1 MKKLFRF
8 HRGTLAESLDTT
20 IEVSG
25 FAEVLEKVME
35 TYGDSISNVKIKKEG
50 LHDPRLPEDW
60 NELCFYVVADF
71 DGYKEQC
78 IGMSNF
84 YEWEAGQCWAKL
96 GYEVKKMY
104 SMIALRG
111 LN

>member
-8 HRGTLAESLDTT
+8 HRGSLAESLDTT

-25 FAEVLEKVME
+25 FAELLEKVLE
-35 TYGDSISNVKIKKEG
+35 TYGDSINNVKIKKECV
-50 LHDPRLPEDW
+50 HDPRLPEDW
-60 NELCFYVVADF
+60 NEVSFYVVADF

-84 YEWEAGQCWAKL
+84 YEMEAFQSWAYL
-96 GYEVKKMY
+96 GRAVRDML
-104 SMIALRG
+104 SQINPLR
-111 LN
+111 